1 MIESESSSNQK
12 EQDVILPDVIMPNK
26 KVGDDF
32 DIILP
37 RGGCYDWH
45 YEMTP
50 SLGLEFVLLDYI
62 IPDTEVGA
70 LYTVFTFE
78 AVATGKY
85 IITFTYKNSEN
96 LEELPVKTLVYEITV
111 K

>member
-1 MIESESSSNQK
+1 M
-12 EQDVILPDVIMPNK
+12 
-26 KVGDDF
+26 
-32 DIILP
+32 
-37 RGGCYDWH
+37 
-45 YEMTP
+45 
-50 SLGLEFVLLDYI
+50 LLDYI